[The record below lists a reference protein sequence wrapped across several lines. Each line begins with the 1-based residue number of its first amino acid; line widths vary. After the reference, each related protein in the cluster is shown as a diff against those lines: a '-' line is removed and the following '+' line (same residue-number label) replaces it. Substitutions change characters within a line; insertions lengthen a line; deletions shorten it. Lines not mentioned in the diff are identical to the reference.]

1 MIALGTRFLV
11 NVHFFPI
18 QPSVKIETYNFAVV
32 DSDNDSYKN
41 NVKKIYHWE
50 EGMYWKIDTIRSGG
64 MLNLGDFDARS
75 CSAITVGV
83 LSSDNFFK
91 WSTQR

>member
-18 QPSVKIETYNFAVV
+18 QPCVKIETYNFAVV

-41 NVKKIYHWE
+41 NVKKYIIE
-50 EGMYWKIDTIRSGG
+50 RRACIERLIQSVV
-64 MLNLGDFDARS
+64 AA
-75 CSAITVGV
+75 C
-83 LSSDNFFK
+83 
-91 WSTQR
+91 